1 MLSIKNIKK
10 LRDQFISPSLSI
22 SYKDPLHIVRGKGQ
36 YLYDRNGTKYL
47 DAINNIS
54 HVGHC
59 HPKVIE
65 TLYEQSKTLNTNTRY
80 LHENIVLY
88 AQELINRLP
97 AHLQVCYFTN
107 SGSESNDLALR
118 IARDYTN
125 SNHTIVIEG
134 AYHGH
139 TSATIEVSPYKYDG
153 PGGKGKATYIHPV
166 PMPDAYRGSWRG
178 SNADILEYYVGH
190 VDSILDSLN
199 RGGEQVSAFI
209 SESILGCGGQIL
221 FPEGFLSLA
230 NDKVRD
236 VGGLCIADEVQI
248 GFGRVGS
255 HFWGFESENTVPD
268 IITMG
273 KSMGNGHPLSA
284 VVTTQ
289 EIAQKFNNGMEYFNS
304 FGGNPVSCAV
314 GRTVLEII
322 EKEKLQENAYLIGKY
337 LIKELN
343 DLKIRHNL
351 IGDIRGRGLFLG
363 IELIRDHENMVPAAS
378 EAEEIVNDMKDRG
391 ILVSTDGPNHNVIK
405 IKPPMIFTKKNAD
418 QLLDTLDQLLIK
430 KKYNSLT

>member
-1 MLSIKNIKK
+1 MLSIKKIKE
-10 LRDQFISPSLSI
+10 LRDQFISPSLSV
-22 SYKDPLHIVRGKGQ
+22 SYKDPLHIVKGKGQ
-36 YLYDRNGTKYL
+36 YLYDRNGKKYL

-59 HPKVIE
+59 HPEVIKA
-65 TLYEQSKTLNTNTRY
+65 LYEQSKTLNTNTRY
-80 LHENIVLY
+80 LHENIVIY
-88 AQELINRLP
+88 AQELISTLP
-97 AHLQVCYFTN
+97 SHLQACFFTN

-118 IARDYTN
+118 LARNYTN

-139 TSATIEVSPYKYDG
+139 TAATIEVSPYKYDG
-153 PGGKGKATYIHPV
+153 PGGNSAEKFIHQI
-166 PMPDAYRGSWRG
+166 PMPDAYRGSYRKN
-178 SNADILEYYVGH
+178 SAEIAEYYIKH
-190 VDSILDSLN
+190 VQSVLDLLKN
-199 RGGEQVSAFI
+199 KDEQISAFI
-209 SESILGCGGQIL
+209 SESILGCGGQIF
-221 FPEGFLSLA
+221 FPEGFLALA
-230 NDKVRD
+230 NKIVKK
-236 VGGLCIADEVQI
+236 VGGICIADEVQV

-284 VVTTQ
+284 VVTTK

-322 EKEKLQENAYLIGKY
+322 EKEKLQKNAYLIGKY

-343 DLKIRHNL
+343 DLKMRHNL
-351 IGDIRGRGLFLG
+351 IGDVRGRGLFLG
-363 IELIRDHENMVPAAS
+363 IELIRDHEKMIPASS
-378 EAEEIVNDMKDRG
+378 EADQIVNDMKDRG
-391 ILVSTDGPNHNVIK
+391 ILISTDGPDHNVIK
-405 IKPPMIFTKKNAD
+405 IKPPMVFTKDNAD
-418 QLLDTLDQLLIK
+418 QLLDTLDQLLIE
-430 KKYNSLT
+430 KKYN

>member
-1 MLSIKNIKK
+1 MLSAKNIKE
-10 LRDQFISPSLSI
+10 LRDKFVSPSLSI
-22 SYKDPLHIVRGKGQ
+22 SYRDPLHIVRGKGQ
-36 YLYDRNGTKYL
+36 YLYDMDGKKYL
-47 DAINNIS
+47 DGINNIS

-59 HPKVIE
+59 HPEVTK
-65 TLYEQSKTLNTNTRY
+65 TLYKQTKTLNTNTRY

-88 AQELINRLP
+88 AQELTSRLP
-97 AHLQVCYFTN
+97 EHLQVCFFTN

-118 IARDYTN
+118 LARDYTN
-125 SNHTIVIEG
+125 SKHTIVIQG

-153 PGGKGKATYIHPV
+153 LGGRGAAKFIHEV
-166 PMPDAYRGSWRG
+166 PMPDSYRGSWKTSR
-178 SNADILEYYVGH
+178 ADILEYYVDH
-190 VDSILDSLN
+190 VDSILDFLY
-199 RGGEQVSAFI
+199 RKDEQVSAFI
-209 SESILGCGGQIL
+209 SESILGCGGQIF
-221 FPEGFLSLA
+221 FPEGFLALA
-230 NDKVRD
+230 NKKVKK

-289 EIAQKFNNGMEYFNS
+289 KIAQKFNNGMEYFNS

-322 EKEKLQENAYLIGKY
+322 EKEKLQENAYLVGKY

-343 DLKIRHNL
+343 DLKMRHNL

-363 IELIRDHENMVPAAS
+363 IEFIRDHEKMIPAAT
-378 EAEEIVNDMKDRG
+378 EAERIVNDMKDRG
-391 ILVSTDGPNHNVIK
+391 ILLSTDGPDHNVIK
-405 IKPPMIFTKKNAD
+405 IKPPMIFTKQNAD
-418 QLLDTLDQLLIK
+418 QLLDVLDQLLIK
-430 KKYNSLT
+430 KKYN

>member
-1 MLSIKNIKK
+1 MLSIKKIKE
-10 LRDQFISPSLSI
+10 LRGQFISPSLSV
-22 SYKDPLHIVRGKGQ
+22 SYKEPLHIVKGKGQ
-36 YLYDRNGTKYL
+36 YLYDRNGKKYL

-59 HPKVIE
+59 HPEVTKAV
-65 TLYEQSKTLNTNTRY
+65 YEQSKTLNTNTRY
-80 LHENIVLY
+80 IHENIVLY
-88 AQELINRLP
+88 AQELISTLP
-97 AHLQVCYFTN
+97 SHLQVCFFTN
-107 SGSESNDLALR
+107 SGSESNDLAIRL
-118 IARDYTN
+118 ARNYTN

-139 TSATIEVSPYKYDG
+139 TAATIEVSPYKYGG
-153 PGGKGKATYIHPV
+153 PGGKGAAKFIHQV
-166 PMPDAYRGSWRG
+166 PMPDTYRGSWRASG
-178 SNADILEYYVGH
+178 ADTLEYYVQH

-199 RGGEQVSAFI
+199 RKDEQVSAFI
-209 SESILGCGGQIL
+209 SESILGCGGQIF
-221 FPEGFLSLA
+221 FPEGFLALA
-230 NDKVRD
+230 NEKVQK

-322 EKEKLQENAYLIGKY
+322 EKEKLQENAYLVGKY

-343 DLKIRHNL
+343 DLKMRHNL
-351 IGDIRGRGLFLG
+351 IGDVRGRGLFLG
-363 IELIRDHENMVPAAS
+363 IELIRDHEKMIPAAS
-378 EAEEIVNDMKDRG
+378 EAERIVNDMKDQG
-391 ILVSTDGPNHNVIK
+391 ILISTDGPDHNVIK
-405 IKPPMIFTKKNAD
+405 IKPPMPFTKED
-418 QLLDTLDQLLIK
+418 SDFVSQELDCVLR
-430 KKYNSLT
+430 SF